1 MGFWQITVI
10 KNLQR
15 LCQIVTEV
23 CNRLIRVCNVLDP
36 WDRLGYR
43 CEFRVFGYII
53 GFGDLN
59 LVGASM
65 VLM

>member
-1 MGFWQITVI
+1 MQSI
-10 KNLQR
+10 NL
-15 LCQIVTEV
+15 V
-23 CNRLIRVCNVLDP
+23 CSVLDP

-59 LVGASM
+59 LVGASR